1 MKSTVHTSRLFSA
14 LSGILA
20 TLMILLA
27 SSCSIHEWPQ
37 ENLPAE
43 LTLDITFATD
53 LPPYM
58 DVYYGTKTDVS
69 PSEEYDFRY
78 IVKFYPQLPDGSYDR
93 NEATDYT
100 LVLTKDDVTDLNYS
114 TNVYLPEGNWQIR
127 CWADYVRQGSKED
140 LYYITK
146 DFSAITLPEE
156 HTANTDFKDAF
167 LGSTEVSLHRVGS
180 GLVPVGATLEMERP
194 LAKFRFIATDLVRFV
209 EKVIK
214 NRSADYSSQDRSS
227 FNPDDYY
234 VEFSYTSYM
243 PFMFNM
249 FTNKPIDSRTGV
261 KFRSDFT
268 PLSSDEVLMGFDY
281 VLVNGV
287 ESSVFVQVALYDINT
302 GETLTIIP
310 SITVPLVRSKVT
322 TVRGAFLNLG
332 TGSEINL
339 HTEFDDEFNLF
350 I

>member
-114 TNVYLPEGNWQIR
+114 TNVYLPEGSWQIR

-140 LYYITK
+140 LYYITR